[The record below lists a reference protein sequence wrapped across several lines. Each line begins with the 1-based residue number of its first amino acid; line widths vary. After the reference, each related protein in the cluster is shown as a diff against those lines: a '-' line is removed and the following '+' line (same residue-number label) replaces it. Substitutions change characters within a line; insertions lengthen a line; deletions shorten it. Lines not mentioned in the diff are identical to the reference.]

1 MAETVWYRSLYWRIA
16 FGFILCLAGVLAIQG
31 ALILWLFERSE
42 SVSGPPPRGFTRGIA
57 TDLSLALAADPNLD
71 LARYL
76 RNTYQQRSY
85 PFFVLM
91 RDGRL
96 LSTGAVAP
104 PEELV
109 DEAREHLERSVRG
122 RFSPGPG
129 GPDRRPFGEQFPPPR
144 GLDPFRE
151 HEMRGPSPPFGPG
164 PPPPGP
170 GPPAEI
176 IVDNRVVGVVAVAPQ
191 SSLSQWGPTMAVVG
205 IVLVAGATALASF
218 LIFGPVRRRLRTLE
232 NAAVKVGSGDLAAR
246 AREDGGDEVAGL
258 AAAFNRM
265 ARDLEVRA
273 QELQAADRARRLL
286 LADVSHE
293 LRTPLTAMRGYLET
307 LSMPE
312 LALDGAARA
321 RYVGIVSEE
330 TRRLEHII
338 GDLLELAKL
347 EGGGDTLELQD
358 VPIENLFGRVVA
370 RHDRDASAK
379 RITIASSIAP
389 GAEIVVG
396 DALRLEQA
404 MQNLA
409 ANAVRHTPEGG
420 RVELGAEL
428 DDGHVVL
435 TVRDSGPGI
444 PVDHLPLVF
453 DRFYKVDP
461 SRAHDTAGS
470 GLGLSIVKA
479 IVQRHGGTVT
489 VSSAPERGSIFTI
502 RLPAGSDAN

>member
-16 FGFILCLAGVLAIQG
+16 IGFILFLASVLVIQG

-42 SVSGPPPRGFTRGIA
+42 SVSGPAPRGFTRSVA
-57 TDLSLALAADPNLD
+57 ADLSAALAADPHLD

-85 PFFVLM
+85 PFFVMM

-96 LSTGAVAP
+96 LATGTDMP
-104 PEELV
+104 PDELV
-109 DEAREHLERSVRG
+109 DEARDHLERMARRPFGPDGPEGRSSGSPPSRG
-122 RFSPGPG
+122 FDPFPGPETGGMRPPRFGPG
-129 GPDRRPFGEQFPPPR
+129 GPPR
-144 GLDPFRE
+144 GLR
-151 HEMRGPSPPFGPG
+151 
-164 PPPPGP
+164 
-170 GPPAEI
+170 PPAEI
-176 IVDNRVVGVVAVAPQ
+176 ILDSRVVGVVSVAPL
-191 SSLSQWGPTMAVVG
+191 SSLAQWGPTMAVVG
-205 IVLVAGATALASF
+205 MGLVAGATALASF
-218 LIFGPVRRRLRTLE
+218 VIFGPVRRRLRSLE
-232 NAAVKVGSGDLAAR
+232 EAAVKVGAGELGAR

-265 ARDLEVRA
+265 AHDLEVRA

-312 LALDGAARA
+312 LMLDAAARA

-338 GDLLELAKL
+338 GDLLDLATL
-347 EGGGDTLELQD
+347 EGGGDSLELQD

-370 RHDRDASAK
+370 RHERDAAAR
-379 RITIASSIAP
+379 RITLTSSIAP

-404 MQNLA
+404 LQNLA
-409 ANAVRHTPEGG
+409 ANAVRHTPAGG

-428 DDGHVVL
+428 DDRHVVL

-444 PVDHLPLVF
+444 PAEHLPLVF

-461 SRAHDTAGS
+461 SRSHETAGS

-479 IVQRHGGTVT
+479 IVERHGGTIT
-489 VSSAPERGSIFTI
+489 VSSTPDKGSLFTI
-502 RLPAGSDAN
+502 HLPAGSDAS

>member
-16 FGFILCLAGVLAIQG
+16 FGFILFLAGVLAIQG

-42 SVSGPPPRGFTRGIA
+42 SVSGPPPRGFTRSVA
-57 TDLSLALAADPNLD
+57 ADLSAALMADPNLD

-91 RDGRL
+91 RDGRIFA
-96 LSTGAVAP
+96 TGVAVP
-104 PEELV
+104 SEELV
-109 DEAREHLERSVRG
+109 DQARGHLERTARP
-122 RFSPGPG
+122 RFGAG
-129 GPDRRPFGEQFPPPR
+129 GSDRRPFGEPPPPPQLDIPFRDREMRGSRSPFGPPPR
-144 GLDPFRE
+144 G
-151 HEMRGPSPPFGPG
+151 G
-164 PPPPGP
+164 

-176 IVDNRVVGVVAVAPQ
+176 VLDGRAVGVVAVAPQ
-191 SSLSQWGPTMAVVG
+191 SSLSQWGPTMAMIG
-205 IVLVAGATALASF
+205 AGLVAGATALASF
-218 LIFGPVRRRLRTLE
+218 LIFGPVRRRLRSLE
-232 NAAVKVGSGDLAAR
+232 DAAVRVGAGDLAAR
-246 AREDGGDEVAGL
+246 AREDGGDEVAAL

-273 QELQAADRARRLL
+273 QELHAADRARRLL

-312 LALDGAARA
+312 LSLDVGTRA

-330 TRRLEHII
+330 TRRLEHIV
-338 GDLLELAKL
+338 GDLLELATL
-347 EGGGDTLELQD
+347 EGRGDSLELQD
-358 VPIENLFGRVVA
+358 VPIENLFGRVLA
-370 RHDRDASAK
+370 RHERDASAK
-379 RITIASSIAP
+379 HITLASSIAP

-404 MQNLA
+404 LQNLA
-409 ANAVRHTPEGG
+409 ANAVRHTPAGG

-428 DDGHVVL
+428 DGGHVVL

-444 PVDHLPLVF
+444 AAEHLPMVF

-461 SRAHDTAGS
+461 SRAHDAAGS

-479 IVQRHGGTVT
+479 IVERHGGTIA
-489 VSSAPERGSIFTI
+489 VSSIPEKGTIFTI
-502 RLPAGSDAN
+502 RLPAESDAS

>member
-16 FGFILCLAGVLAIQG
+16 FGFILFLASVLAIQG

-42 SVSGPPPRGFTRGIA
+42 SVSGPPPRGFTRSVA
-57 TDLSLALAADPNLD
+57 ADLSVALVADPNLD

-96 LSTGAVAP
+96 FATGAAVP
-104 PEELV
+104 PAELV
-109 DEAREHLERSVRG
+109 DEAREYLERSARG
-122 RFSPGPG
+122 LFGPG

-144 GLDPFRE
+144 GPDPFRG
-151 HEMRGPSPPFGPG
+151 RGMHGPTPPPFGLG
-164 PPPPGP
+164 PPPRGP

-176 IVDNRVVGVVAVAPQ
+176 VLDGRVVGVVSVAPQ
-191 SSLSQWGPTMAVVG
+191 SSISQWGPTMAVVG
-205 IVLVAGATALASF
+205 AGLVAGATALASF
-218 LIFGPVRRRLRTLE
+218 LIFGPVRRRLRSLE
-232 NAAVKVGSGDLAAR
+232 DAAGKVGSGNLAAR

-265 ARDLEVRA
+265 THDLEVRA
-273 QELQAADRARRLL
+273 QEVQAADRARRLL

-312 LALDGAARA
+312 LALDGSART

-370 RHDRDASAK
+370 RHERDAVAK

-396 DALRLEQA
+396 DVLRLEQA
-404 MQNLA
+404 LQNLA
-409 ANAVRHTPEGG
+409 ANAVHHTPAGG

-428 DDGHVVL
+428 DDRYVVL

-444 PVDHLPLVF
+444 PPEHLPLVF

-461 SRAHDTAGS
+461 SRTHDTAGS

-479 IVQRHGGTVT
+479 IVERHGGTIT
-489 VSSAPERGSIFTI
+489 VSSTPDRGSIFTI
-502 RLPAGSDAN
+502 RLPAGSDIG

>member
-16 FGFILCLAGVLAIQG
+16 IGFILFLASVLVIQG

-42 SVSGPPPRGFTRGIA
+42 SVSGPPPRGFTRSVA
-57 TDLSLALAADPNLD
+57 ADLSAALAADPNLD

-85 PFFVLM
+85 PLFVLM

-96 LSTGAVAP
+96 VGTGTDMP
-104 PEELV
+104 PDELV
-109 DEAREHLERSVRG
+109 DEARDHLERMV
-122 RFSPGPG
+122 
-129 GPDRRPFGEQFPPPR
+129 RRPFGPDGPFPGPGPR
-144 GLDPFRE
+144 GMRSPRLGSGGPP
-151 HEMRGPSPPFGPG
+151 RGPSPP
-164 PPPPGP
+164 
-170 GPPAEI
+170 AEI
-176 IVDNRVVGVVAVAPQ
+176 ILDNRVVGVVSVAPR
-191 SSLSQWGPTMAVVG
+191 SSLAQWGPTMAVVG
-205 IVLVAGATALASF
+205 MGLVAGATALASF
-218 LIFGPVRRRLRTLE
+218 VIFGPVRRRLRSLE
-232 NAAVKVGSGDLAAR
+232 EAAVKVGAGELGAR

-265 ARDLEVRA
+265 AHDLEVRA

-312 LALDGAARA
+312 LTLDAAARG

-338 GDLLELAKL
+338 GDLLDLAKL
-347 EGGGDTLELQD
+347 EGGGDSLELQD
-358 VPIENLFGRVVA
+358 VPIEDLFGRVVA
-370 RHDRDASAK
+370 RHERDAAAR
-379 RITIASSIAP
+379 RITLISSIAP

-404 MQNLA
+404 LQNLA
-409 ANAVRHTPEGG
+409 ANAVRHTPAGG

-428 DDGHVVL
+428 DDRHAVL

-444 PVDHLPLVF
+444 PAEHLPLVF

-461 SRAHDTAGS
+461 SRSHETAGS

-479 IVQRHGGTVT
+479 IVERHGGTIT
-489 VSSAPERGSIFTI
+489 VSSSPETGSLFTI
-502 RLPAGSDAN
+502 RLPAGSD

>member
-1 MAETVWYRSLYWRIA
+1 
-16 FGFILCLAGVLAIQG
+16 
-31 ALILWLFERSE
+31 
-42 SVSGPPPRGFTRGIA
+42 
-57 TDLSLALAADPNLD
+57 
-71 LARYL
+71 
-76 RNTYQQRSY
+76 
-85 PFFVLM
+85 
-91 RDGRL
+91 
-96 LSTGAVAP
+96 
-104 PEELV
+104 
-109 DEAREHLERSVRG
+109 
-122 RFSPGPG
+122 
-129 GPDRRPFGEQFPPPR
+129 
-144 GLDPFRE
+144 
-151 HEMRGPSPPFGPG
+151 
-164 PPPPGP
+164 
-170 GPPAEI
+170 
-176 IVDNRVVGVVAVAPQ
+176 
-191 SSLSQWGPTMAVVG
+191 MAVVG
-205 IVLVAGATALASF
+205 VALVAGATALASF
-218 LIFGPVRRRLRTLE
+218 LIFGPVRRRLRSLE
-232 NAAVKVGSGDLAAR
+232 EAAVRVGSGDLAAR

-258 AAAFNRM
+258 ASRFNRM

-312 LALDGAARA
+312 LTLDGATRG

-358 VPIENLFGRVVA
+358 ITIENLFGRVLA
-370 RHDRDASAK
+370 RHDRDAAAK
-379 RITIASSIAP
+379 HITIASSIAP

-409 ANAVRHTPEGG
+409 ANAVRHSPAGG

-428 DDGHVVL
+428 DDRHVVL

-444 PVDHLPLVF
+444 PAEHLPLVF
-453 DRFYKVDP
+453 ERFYKVDP
-461 SRAHDTAGS
+461 SRMHNSAGS

-479 IVQRHGGTVT
+479 IVERHGGTIT
-489 VSSAPERGSIFTI
+489 VSSTPDKGSIFTI

>member
-16 FGFILCLAGVLAIQG
+16 FGFILFLAGVLAIQG

-42 SVSGPPPRGFTRGIA
+42 SVSGPPPRGFTRSVA
-57 TDLSLALAADPNLD
+57 ADLSLALMSDPNLD
-71 LARYL
+71 LEGYL

-96 LSTGAVAP
+96 FATGAALP

-122 RFSPGPG
+122 RLGPR
-129 GPDRRPFGEQFPPPR
+129 GPNRQRFGEQSPR
-144 GLDPFRE
+144 PRMADPFPGP
-151 HEMRGPSPPFGPG
+151 EMPG
-164 PPPPGP
+164 PPPPPFGLRP
-170 GPPAEI
+170 PPRGTGPPAEI
-176 IVDNRVVGVVAVAPQ
+176 VLESGVVGVVSVAPQ
-191 SSLSQWGPTMAVVG
+191 SSLSQWGPTLAVVG
-205 IVLVAGATALASF
+205 AALVAGATALASF
-218 LIFGPVRRRLRTLE
+218 LIFGPVRRRIRSLE
-232 NAAVKVGSGDLAAR
+232 AAAVRVGSGDLAAR

-258 AAAFNRM
+258 ASAFNRM

-273 QELQAADRARRLL
+273 EELQAADRARRLL

-312 LALDGAARA
+312 LTLDSSARA

-370 RHDRDASAK
+370 RHERDAARK
-379 RITIASSIAP
+379 HITITSSIAP

-404 MQNLA
+404 LQNLA
-409 ANAVRHTPEGG
+409 ANAVRHTPAEG
-420 RVELGAEL
+420 RVALGAEL

-444 PVDHLPLVF
+444 PLQHLPNVF

-461 SRAHDTAGS
+461 SRTHDTAGS

-479 IVQRHGGTVT
+479 IVERHGGTIT
-489 VSSAPERGSIFTI
+489 AASAPDNGSIFTI
-502 RLPAGSDAN
+502 RLPAESD

>member
-16 FGFILCLAGVLAIQG
+16 FGFILFLASVLAIQG

-42 SVSGPPPRGFTRGIA
+42 SVSGPPPRGFTRSVA
-57 TDLSLALAADPNLD
+57 ADLSAALTGDPNLD
-71 LARYL
+71 LAKYL

-96 LSTGAVAP
+96 VAAGTDTP

-109 DEAREHLERSVRG
+109 DEARDHLERMARR
-122 RFSPGPG
+122 RFGPG
-129 GPDRRPFGEQFPPPR
+129 GSEGRPFGPPPSFDF
-144 GLDPFRE
+144 DPFPGPDPRG
-151 HEMRGPSPPFGPG
+151 MRAPPFGPG
-164 PPPPGP
+164 GSPRGP

-176 IVDNRVVGVVAVAPQ
+176 ILDNRVVGVVSVAPR

-205 IVLVAGATALASF
+205 IGLVAGATALASF
-218 LIFGPVRRRLRTLE
+218 VIFGPVRRRLRSLE
-232 NAAVKVGSGDLAAR
+232 EAAVKVGGGDLAAR

-258 AAAFNRM
+258 ASAFNHM

-273 QELQAADRARRLL
+273 QELHAADRARRLL

-312 LALDGAARA
+312 LALDAPARA

-330 TRRLEHII
+330 TRRLEHIV
-338 GDLLELAKL
+338 GDLLDLAKL
-347 EGGGDTLELQD
+347 EGRGDSLDLQD
-358 VPIENLFGRVVA
+358 VPIENLFGRVIARHERDAVA
-370 RHDRDASAK
+370 RRITLASA
-379 RITIASSIAP
+379 IAP

-404 MQNLA
+404 LQNLA
-409 ANAVRHTPEGG
+409 ANAVRHTPAGG

-428 DDGHVVL
+428 DNRHVVL

-444 PVDHLPLVF
+444 PVEHLPLVF
-453 DRFYKVDP
+453 DRFYKIDP
-461 SRAHDTAGS
+461 SRTHDTAGS

-479 IVQRHGGTVT
+479 IVERHGGTIT
-489 VSSAPERGSIFTI
+489 VSSTPDKGSLFTI
-502 RLPAGSDAN
+502 HLPAGSDAS

>member
-1 MAETVWYRSLYWRIA
+1 MGETVWYRSLYWRIA
-16 FGFILCLAGVLAIQG
+16 FGFILFLAGVLAIQG
-31 ALILWLFERSE
+31 ALLLWLFERSE
-42 SVSGPPPRGFTRGIA
+42 SVSGPPPRGFTRSVA
-57 TDLSLALAADPNLD
+57 ADLSTALTADPALD

-96 LSTGAVAP
+96 FAAGTDTP

-109 DEAREHLERSVRG
+109 DEARHHLERTARG
-122 RFSPGPG
+122 RFGPG
-129 GPDRRPFGEQFPPPR
+129 GLEGRPFGPPPPR
-144 GLDPFRE
+144 VFDPD
-151 HEMRGPSPPFGPG
+151 RGPEIRGPGPPPFGPG
-164 PPPPGP
+164 SPPRGP
-170 GPPAEI
+170 GPPVEI
-176 IVDNRVVGVVAVAPQ
+176 ILDNRVVGVVLVAPQ

-205 IVLVAGATALASF
+205 VGLVAGATALASF
-218 LIFGPVRRRLRTLE
+218 VIFGPVRRRLRSLE
-232 NAAVKVGSGDLAAR
+232 EAAVKVGAGDLAAR

-273 QELQAADRARRLL
+273 QELRAADRARRLL

-312 LALDGAARA
+312 LTLDTAARA
-321 RYVGIVSEE
+321 RYVGIVGEE

-338 GDLLELAKL
+338 GDLLDLAKL
-347 EGGGDTLELQD
+347 EGGGDSLELQD
-358 VPIENLFGRVVA
+358 VPIENIFGRVVA
-370 RHDRDASAK
+370 RHERNAAAR

-404 MQNLA
+404 LQNLA
-409 ANAVRHTPEGG
+409 ANAVRHTPAGG

-428 DDGHVVL
+428 DDRHVVL

-444 PVDHLPLVF
+444 PAEHLPLVF

-461 SRAHDTAGS
+461 SRAHAAAGS

-479 IVQRHGGTVT
+479 IVERHGGTIT
-489 VSSAPERGSIFTI
+489 VSSAPDKGSLFTI
-502 RLPAGSDAN
+502 HLPAGSDAS

>member
-16 FGFILCLAGVLAIQG
+16 LGFILFLTSVLVIQG

-42 SVSGPPPRGFTRGIA
+42 SVSGPPPRGFTRSVA
-57 TDLSLALAADPNLD
+57 ADLSAALAADPNLD

-76 RNTYQQRSY
+76 RDTYQRRSY

-96 LSTGAVAP
+96 AGTGTDTP
-104 PEELV
+104 PDELV
-109 DEAREHLERSVRG
+109 DEARDHLERTARP
-122 RFSPGPG
+122 RFGPG
-129 GPDRRPFGEQFPPPR
+129 GPEGRSFGPPPPR
-144 GLDPFRE
+144 GFDPFPGAGPE
-151 HEMRGPSPPFGPG
+151 PRGMKPPPPFGPG
-164 PPPPGP
+164 GPPRGP
-170 GPPAEI
+170 GPLAEI
-176 IVDNRVVGVVAVAPQ
+176 IVDTRVVGVVSVAPR
-191 SSLSQWGPTMAVVG
+191 SSLAQWGPFMALVG
-205 IVLVAGATALASF
+205 VGLVAGATALASF
-218 LIFGPVRRRLRTLE
+218 VIFGPVRRRLRSLE
-232 NAAVKVGSGDLAAR
+232 EAAVNVGAGNLGAR

-258 AAAFNRM
+258 AAAFNHM
-265 ARDLEVRA
+265 AHDLEVRA

-312 LALDGAARA
+312 LTLDATARA

-338 GDLLELAKL
+338 GDLLDLAKL
-347 EGGGDTLELQD
+347 EGGGDSLELQD

-370 RHDRDASAK
+370 RHERDAAAR
-379 RITIASSIAP
+379 RITLASSIAP
-389 GAEIVVG
+389 GAEIVIG

-404 MQNLA
+404 LQNLA
-409 ANAVRHTPEGG
+409 ANAVRHTPAGG

-428 DDGHVVL
+428 ADRHVVL

-444 PVDHLPLVF
+444 PAEHLPLVF
-453 DRFYKVDP
+453 DRFYKADA
-461 SRAHDTAGS
+461 SRTHDTAGS

-479 IVQRHGGTVT
+479 IVERHGGTIT
-489 VSSAPERGSIFTI
+489 VSSSPEKGSLFMI
-502 RLPAGSDAN
+502 RLPAGSD